1 MIKVTVASTDLRNMA
16 GVGKTSGKPY
26 NIDFQTVYVHTLNKQ
41 GQPNPYPEKVE
52 LIVEKGSDGIP
63 APYALGDYTLHP
75 SSFYVDRG
83 GNLAIAPRLIAIKKP
98 A

>member
-1 MIKVTVASTDLRNMA
+1 MIKVTIASTELRNMK
-16 GVGKTSGKPY
+16 GVGKASGKPY
-26 NIDFQTVYVHTLNKQ
+26 DMDFQTAYVHTLNKQ
-41 GQPNPYPEKVE
+41 GQPHPFPEKIE

-63 APYALGDYTLHP
+63 AAYPIGDYTLHP

-83 GNLAIAPRLIAIKKP
+83 GNLAIAPRLAAIKKP